1 MIKYGH
7 MNLLVKLF
15 SLEGRFKRKSLE
27 QIEVEADAEYGKE
40 QFQKLAKRG
49 IRIPIALL

>member
-1 MIKYGH
+1 MK
-7 MNLLVKLF
+7 LLAKLF
-15 SLEGRFKRKSLE
+15 SLERKFKRKSLE
-27 QIEVEADAEYGKE
+27 QVEVEADAQYAKE